1 MHLAPRR
8 RERVALVLRRK
19 IEIDERRVRDQE
31 DDRDDDELEAER
43 VPEPRDSEFSGRRDV
58 EALLGAVI
66 RRASVSAFAP
76 RLATRAT
83 TA

>member
-66 RRASVSAFAP
+66 RRASVSAVAP
-76 RLATRAT
+76 RLAARAT

>member
-31 DDRDDDELEAER
+31 DDRDDDELETER

-66 RRASVSAFAP
+66 RRASVSAVAP
-76 RLATRAT
+76 RLAARAT